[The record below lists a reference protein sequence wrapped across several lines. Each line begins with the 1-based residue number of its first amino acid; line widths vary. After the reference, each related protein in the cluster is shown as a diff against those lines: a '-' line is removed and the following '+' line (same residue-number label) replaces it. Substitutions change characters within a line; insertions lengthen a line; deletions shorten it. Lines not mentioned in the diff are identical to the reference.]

1 MRNLLLLSDLIEGF
15 FNYSGPQCRTTRSIV
30 KTALASCSVELLVEL
45 QERKLR
51 NKEMELSSKAC
62 LLLVQDKE
70 ALKEELGEKKQRSE
84 YLTTGTTLVWRDLLK
99 ECGDAWRERVELPSK

>member
-1 MRNLLLLSDLIEGF
+1 M
-15 FNYSGPQCRTTRSIV
+15 
-30 KTALASCSVELLVEL
+30 
-45 QERKLR
+45 ERKLR

-70 ALKEELGEKKQRSE
+70 ALKKELGEKKQRSE
-84 YLTTGTTLVWRDLLK
+84 YLTTGTTLVRRDLLK